1 MRIVCLGNDT
11 SDFLAKL
18 NADTAQKNASAQKA
32 LDYFYAQ
39 GGNTPIRQTTV
50 ATKEDA
56 GFFNRVWG
64 FFSSLPTLAAPAPA
78 PVKVHTVKS
87 PQPPFLAMAGI
98 GLAGVLLFKAVNK

>member
-1 MRIVCLGNDT
+1 MRIVCLGSET

-18 NADTAQKNASAQKA
+18 NADTARKDASAQKA

-56 GFFNRVWG
+56 GLFSRVWG
-64 FFSSLPTLAAPAPA
+64 FFSSLPTIASSQE
-78 PVKVHTVKS
+78 PVKVHTVAS
-87 PQPPFLAMAGI
+87 PQPPILAMAGL
-98 GLAGVLLFKAVNK
+98 GLAAVLLFKAVNK